1 MLHFSDLCVS
11 IQMQAIMMEVG
22 RWGSYPNS
30 PGVGGRGRSPLN
42 IILYFIICK
51 SDHAGT
57 GSV

>member
-1 MLHFSDLCVS
+1 
-11 IQMQAIMMEVG
+11 MMEVG